1 MDNATNHA
9 IKVEPAFVLKGSLF
23 TLSVLQLLDSDLKK
37 LGRELS
43 EKIRL
48 APKFFH
54 YAPVVIDLS
63 KLALSPNQ
71 PFDFQACN
79 QVLRGHQL
87 IPVGVRG
94 GSAQMHQAA
103 QAAGFAVM
111 IEPHSNTAD
120 KNQPNLANR
129 KTIEN
134 NAQNNVQ
141 EAGGK
146 ILKEKDL
153 KELKN
158 LKDLETGLE
167 NSEENLNNNFKKSGN
182 LLITSPIRSG
192 QQVYAQGG
200 DLVVVASV
208 SPGAELLADGNIHVY
223 GTLRGRAL
231 AGINGDVKARVF
243 CHKLQADLV
252 AIAGHYK
259 VFEDVRADD
268 DDFYKQLYL
277 QDGQLCIGSL

>member
-1 MDNATNHA
+1 MDHTVNSINSIANS
-9 IKVEPAFVLKGSLF
+9 PAFVLKGSLF
-23 TLSVLQLLDSDLKK
+23 TLSVLQLLDADLKK

-63 KLALSPNQ
+63 KLSLNPNQ
-71 PFDFQACN
+71 NFDFQACN

-94 GSAQMHQAA
+94 GSASMHQAA

-111 IEPHSNTAD
+111 IESSHTQAD

-129 KTIEN
+129 KTVSPVANKTGEIKEEIKEEN
-134 NAQNNVQ
+134 
-141 EAGGK
+141 
-146 ILKEKDL
+146 KE
-153 KELKN
+153 ELK
-158 LKDLETGLE
+158 D
-167 NSEENLNNNFKKSGN
+167 FKKPGN

-231 AGINGDVKARVF
+231 AGINGDTKARVF

-259 VFEDVRADD
+259 VFEEVRADD